1 MRVADRRNMFS
12 GSKCVANHREEQSAG
27 QTKMLWITLALI
39 AAACT
44 SLTVIFAKI
53 GIKYVNSDFATFYRT
68 GIVVVFSLIL
78 CAISGTLNAA
88 SSLTA
93 ENFVFLGLSGIA
105 TGCSWLC
112 YYKAIKLGDV
122 NKVAPVDK
130 SSFVLSSLLFLI
142 FFFDETTKNGDPLT
156 LCVLLLSVALTLL
169 GTLLMIA
176 PQNAVRKHTNGS
188 ERKALPEGNGVNR
201 ADGTNFTG
209 ENLAEGAPV
218 EEAKGEKRWLFYA
231 VDSSVFAAVVPVFIK
246 FGMRDVP
253 SSLGTLLRTIVV
265 FIFSGA
271 IVAGRKEYRG
281 IGAVSGKSWLFLS
294 LSGIATGGAWLCEYA
309 ALGMNGVN
317 PVAVNSAGKLSVL
330 LTMLFSFLV
339 LKEKFTKRTLLGLLL
354 LVAGVVLVI
363 AFSL

>member
-1 MRVADRRNMFS
+1 MFS

-39 AAACT
+39 VAACT

-188 ERKALPEGNGVNR
+188 ERKALSAENG
-201 ADGTNFTG
+201 A
-209 ENLAEGAPV
+209 NLAEGAPV

-231 VDSSVFAAVVPVFIK
+231 VASSVFAAVVPVFIK

>member
-188 ERKALPEGNGVNR
+188 ERKALPAENG
-201 ADGTNFTG
+201 A
-209 ENLAEGAPV
+209 NLAEGAPV

-231 VDSSVFAAVVPVFIK
+231 VASSVFAAVVPVFIK

>member
-1 MRVADRRNMFS
+1 
-12 GSKCVANHREEQSAG
+12 
-27 QTKMLWITLALI
+27 
-39 AAACT
+39 
-44 SLTVIFAKI
+44 
-53 GIKYVNSDFATFYRT
+53 
-68 GIVVVFSLIL
+68 
-78 CAISGTLNAA
+78 
-88 SSLTA
+88 
-93 ENFVFLGLSGIA
+93 
-105 TGCSWLC
+105 
-112 YYKAIKLGDV
+112 
-122 NKVAPVDK
+122 
-130 SSFVLSSLLFLI
+130 
-142 FFFDETTKNGDPLT
+142 
-156 LCVLLLSVALTLL
+156 
-169 GTLLMIA
+169 
-176 PQNAVRKHTNGS
+176 
-188 ERKALPEGNGVNR
+188 
-201 ADGTNFTG
+201 
-209 ENLAEGAPV
+209 
-218 EEAKGEKRWLFYA
+218 
-231 VDSSVFAAVVPVFIK
+231 
-246 FGMRDVP
+246 MRDVP

>member
-1 MRVADRRNMFS
+1 
-12 GSKCVANHREEQSAG
+12 
-27 QTKMLWITLALI
+27 MLWITLALI

-53 GIKYVNSDFATFYRT
+53 GIKDVNSDFATFYRT

-78 CAISGTLNAA
+78 CAISGNLNAA
-88 SSLTA
+88 ASLTA
-93 ENFVFLGLSGIA
+93 GNFVFLGLSGIA

-130 SSFVLSSLLFLI
+130 SSFALSSLLFLI

-176 PQNAVRKHTNGS
+176 PQNAVRKNTNGS
-188 ERKALPEGNGVNR
+188 ARKALPAENG
-201 ADGTNFTG
+201 A
-209 ENLAEGAPV
+209 NLAKGALV
-218 EEAKGEKRWLFYA
+218 EESKGKKRWLFYA
-231 VDSSVFAAVVPVFIK
+231 VASSVFAAVVPVFIK

-281 IGAVSGKSWLFLS
+281 IGAVPGKSWLFLS

-363 AFSL
+363 VYSL

>member
-39 AAACT
+39 VAACT

-188 ERKALPEGNGVNR
+188 ERKALSAENG
-201 ADGTNFTG
+201 A
-209 ENLAEGAPV
+209 NLAEGAPV

-231 VDSSVFAAVVPVFIK
+231 VASSVFAAVVPVFIK

>member
-39 AAACT
+39 VAACT

-188 ERKALPEGNGVNR
+188 ERKALPAENG
-201 ADGTNFTG
+201 A
-209 ENLAEGAPV
+209 NLAEGAPV

-231 VDSSVFAAVVPVFIK
+231 VASSVFAAVVPVFIK

-330 LTMLFSFLV
+330 LTMLFGFLV

-354 LVAGVVLVI
+354 LVAGVALVI

>member
-209 ENLAEGAPV
+209 ENLAERPSKRQ
-218 EEAKGEKRWLFYA
+218 KGKSGGFSMPLIPPFLPPSFPFSSNSACATFRRRSGLFFVRSWCLSFLA
-231 VDSSVFAAVVPVFIK
+231 RSW
-246 FGMRDVP
+246 
-253 SSLGTLLRTIVV
+253 
-265 FIFSGA
+265 
-271 IVAGRKEYRG
+271 RG
-281 IGAVSGKSWLFLS
+281 GKNTAVSARYRENRGCFCLFRES
-294 LSGIATGGAWLCEYA
+294 LRA
-309 ALGMNGVN
+309 ARG
-317 PVAVNSAGKLSVL
+317 SAN
-330 LTMLFSFLV
+330 MP
-339 LKEKFTKRTLLGLLL
+339 RW
-354 LVAGVVLVI
+354 A
-363 AFSL
+363 

>member
-1 MRVADRRNMFS
+1 
-12 GSKCVANHREEQSAG
+12 
-27 QTKMLWITLALI
+27 MLGITLALI

-78 CAISGTLNAA
+78 SAISGTLNAA

-188 ERKALPEGNGVNR
+188 ERKALPAENG
-201 ADGTNFTG
+201 A
-209 ENLAEGAPV
+209 NLAEGAPV

-231 VDSSVFAAVVPVFIK
+231 VASSVLAAVVPVFIK

-317 PVAVNSAGKLSVL
+317 PVAVNSAGKLSVM
-330 LTMLFSFLV
+330 LTMLFGFLV